1 MRKLKKT
8 EISKVCGA
16 GIWDDFWQGV
26 GRWIADQSYSEENMR
41 IMNTDPE
48 IIRQEY
54 PNDPL
59 L

>member
-1 MRKLKKT
+1 MYKQL
-8 EISKVCGA
+8 GQ
-16 GIWDDFWQGV
+16 DV
-26 GRWIADQSYSEENMR
+26 GRWIADQSYSEEYTR